1 MWSVARDDILKTTDN
16 VEMFEFGGSG
26 TPPAGS
32 VNFCTEI
39 ATQSETDH
47 PEVSNITPRDK
58 IMYIFTSGT
67 TGLPK
72 AAVISHT
79 RYHYQF
85 TTIGKTIFMV
95 NFRYLY
101 AAVGIYSLAD
111 LSPNDILYN
120 PLPLYHTA
128 GGMLGIGLGII
139 FGLAVALRRKFSA
152 SNYWSDCHKYQCTAS
167 NYIGEICR
175 SVLSICL

>member
-1 MWSVARDDILKTTDN
+1 MWLVAREDILKTISN
-16 VEMFEFGGSG
+16 VEMFEFGGSD
-26 TPPAGS
+26 TVS
-32 VNFCTEI
+32 FCTEL
-39 ATQSETDH
+39 TSQSKTDH
-47 PEVSNITPRDK
+47 PEVSSISPKDK

-79 RYHYQF
+79 RYHSVC
-85 TTIGKTIFMV
+85 TSRKPIFMET
-95 NFRYLY
+95 FRYLY

-139 FGLAVALRRKFSA
+139 FGLGVALRRKFSA

-175 SVLSICL
+175 SVLSNL

>member
-1 MWSVARDDILKTTDN
+1 M
-16 VEMFEFGGSG
+16 
-26 TPPAGS
+26 
-32 VNFCTEI
+32 
-39 ATQSETDH
+39 ET
-47 PEVSNITPRDK
+47 
-58 IMYIFTSGT
+58 
-67 TGLPK
+67 
-72 AAVISHT
+72 
-79 RYHYQF
+79 
-85 TTIGKTIFMV
+85 
-95 NFRYLY
+95 FRYLY

-139 FGLAVALRRKFSA
+139 FGLGVALRRKFSA

-175 SVLSICL
+175 SVLSNLWCCNATLLLRYLLAVHKSGSKVEHSVKKMIGNGLRPEMWKEFVETFHIDNVFEFYGSTEGNCNLSTFFIF